1 MKFWVRARLAGE
13 SHQLGVF
20 HIAYGKKKGGKPP
33 LRINP
38 GEPKFNGVMGGGNMG
53 NENEMCSV

>member
-20 HIAYGKKKGGKPP
+20 HIAYGKKKGGKTT
-33 LRINP
+33 
-38 GEPKFNGVMGGGNMG
+38 V
-53 NENEMCSV
+53 ENKSRRTEI